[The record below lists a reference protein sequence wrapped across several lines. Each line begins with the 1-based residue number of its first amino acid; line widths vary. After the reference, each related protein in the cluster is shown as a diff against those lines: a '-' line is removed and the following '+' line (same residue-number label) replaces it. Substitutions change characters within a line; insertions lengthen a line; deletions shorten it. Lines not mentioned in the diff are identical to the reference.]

1 MLCALLL
8 RIVINSIG
16 KPSNA
21 LCVSSPTPHHIHPH
35 PISFYCELEFDI
47 VLHTYRKQIQSVCV
61 WGGRVCWL
69 HSGNLHDR
77 DSYLFS
83 PPYQLH
89 NLLVKLVPS
98 LNHPDLQLSRI
109 HKDEHDIQSLAD
121 LMETSW
127 INPLRHDQVEFI
139 NFCLLLQLLLSDI
152 AKDLIKA
159 FKVGG
164 VCIPGL

>member
-1 MLCALLL
+1 MHVCSLHISVNL
-8 RIVINSIG
+8 
-16 KPSNA
+16 KPFA
-21 LCVSSPTPHHIHPH
+21 RHV
-35 PISFYCELEFDI
+35 
-47 VLHTYRKQIQSVCV
+47 
-61 WGGRVCWL
+61 

-77 DSYLFS
+77 DSSLFS

-89 NLLVKLVPS
+89 NFIGKTGS
-98 LNHPDLQLSRI
+98 KLNHPDLQLSRI
-109 HKDEHDIQSLAD
+109 HKDELDIQSLVD

-139 NFCLLLQLLLSDI
+139 NLSTATVAPSDI

-164 VCIPGL
+164 GCIPGL